1 MSAVESPRST
11 PPRFRRAW
19 LIAAVLVAAAALA
32 WWAWPRAD
40 ASAAASSPGKTVPVR
55 VARASAEPLVLRL
68 KAVGTV
74 TPLHSV
80 VVRSR
85 VDGELMRLHFQ
96 EGQQVKAGDLLA
108 QIDPRPYEVKLAQAQ
123 GTQQQNLAELENAER
138 QLQRYRELQR
148 QHFVS
153 AQELSDQ
160 QSKVRQLQGRRIS
173 DQAAVDEARLQL
185 QYTRIVAPVSG
196 RVGLRRLDV
205 GNLVQASD
213 AEGLVT
219 LAQTAPISVLFTV
232 PEPELPALLDAVQAQ
247 PALAVEAWDREERT
261 QLAHGALSSVD
272 NRIDT
277 ATGTLKLRA
286 QFDNADQ
293 GLFPNQFVNVRLQLG
308 EHPALLIPDAAVQ
321 FGSQGNYVHI
331 VDKDNKAQRRTVV
344 LGPADD
350 GRVAVRS
357 GLQAGDQVVIEGID
371 GLEDGTAVEIVAE
384 PAAQAKAA
392 KAGA

>member
-1 MSAVESPRST
+1 MSAVEPSRST
-11 PPRFRRAW
+11 PPRSRRWWA
-19 LIAAVLVAAAALA
+19 IPVVIIVAGLVA
-32 WWAWPRAD
+32 WWAWPRAE
-40 ASAAASSPGKTVPVR
+40 ATVAAGPGKTVPVR

-185 QYTRIVAPVSG
+185 QYTRIIAPVGG

-247 PALAVEAWDREERT
+247 PALAVEAWDREEHT

-308 EHPALLIPDAAVQ
+308 EQPALLIPDAAVQ

-344 LGPADD
+344 LGPADE

-384 PAAQAKAA
+384 QPAAAAKAA

>member
-1 MSAVESPRST
+1 MSVAENS
-11 PPRFRRAW
+11 RFRRARP
-19 LIAAVLVAAAALA
+19 LLVVAGLALVAGLA
-32 WWAWPRAD
+32 WWLWPQAEAD
-40 ASAAASSPGKTVPVR
+40 GGEQAGAGKAVPVR
-55 VARASAEPLVLRL
+55 IARASAEPLVLRM

-96 EGQQVKAGDLLA
+96 EGQQVKAGDVLA
-108 QIDPRPYEVKLAQAQ
+108 QIDPRPYQVKLAHAQ
-123 GTQQQNLAELENAER
+123 GTQQQNLAELDNAER

-148 QHFVS
+148 QNYVS

-160 QSKVRQLQGRRIS
+160 QSKVRQLQGRRLS
-173 DQAAVDEARLQL
+173 DQASVDEARLQL

-205 GNLVQASD
+205 GNLVHASD
-213 AEGLVT
+213 TEGLVT

-247 PALAVEAWDREERT
+247 PALAVESWDREERR
-261 QLAHGALSSVD
+261 QLASGTLSSVD

-293 GLFPNQFVNVRLQLG
+293 ALFPNQFVNVRLQLG
-308 EHPALLIPDAAVQ
+308 EHPALLVPDAAVQ

-331 VDKDNKAQRRTVV
+331 IDKNNKAQRRTVV

-357 GLQAGDQVVIEGID
+357 GLVAGDKVVIEGID
-371 GLEDGTAVEIVAE
+371 GLEDGTAVEIITEEAST
-384 PAAQAKAA
+384 

>member
-1 MSAVESPRST
+1 MSAVEPSRST
-11 PPRFRRAW
+11 PPRSRRAW
-19 LIAAVLVAAAALA
+19 VIAAAVIVAGLLA
-32 WWAWPRAD
+32 WWAWPRTEAT
-40 ASAAASSPGKTVPVR
+40 ANAGPGKTVPVR
-55 VARASAEPLVLRL
+55 VARASAEPLQLRL

-85 VDGELMRLHFQ
+85 VDGELLRLHFQ
-96 EGQQVKAGDLLA
+96 EGQQVNAGDLLA

-138 QLQRYRELQR
+138 QLQRYRELQK
-148 QHFVS
+148 QNYVS
-153 AQELSDQ
+153 GQELSDQ

-173 DQAAVDEARLQL
+173 DQASVDEARLQL
-185 QYTRIVAPVSG
+185 QYTRITAPVSG

-205 GNLVQASD
+205 GNLVHASD
-213 AEGLVT
+213 TEGLVT

-247 PALAVEAWDREERT
+247 AGLPVEAWDRGESKA
-261 QLAHGALSSVD
+261 LAQGTLSSVD

-286 QFDNADQ
+286 QFDNA
-293 GLFPNQFVNVRLQLG
+293 GLALFPNQFINVRLQLG

-384 PAAQAKAA
+384 PAATAKAA

>member
-1 MSAVESPRST
+1 MSAVEPSRST
-11 PPRFRRAW
+11 PPRSRRAW
-19 LIAAVLVAAAALA
+19 VIAAAVIVAGLVV
-32 WWAWPRAD
+32 WWAWPRTEATV
-40 ASAAASSPGKTVPVR
+40 AAGPGKTVPVR
-55 VARASAEPLVLRL
+55 VARASAEPLQLRL

-85 VDGELMRLHFQ
+85 VDGELLRLHFQ

-138 QLQRYRELQR
+138 QLQRYRELQK
-148 QHFVS
+148 QNYVS
-153 AQELSDQ
+153 GQELSDQ

-173 DQAAVDEARLQL
+173 DQASVDEARLQL
-185 QYTRIVAPVSG
+185 QYTRITAPVSG

-205 GNLVQASD
+205 GNLVHASD
-213 AEGLVT
+213 TEGLVT

-247 PALAVEAWDREERT
+247 AGLPVEAWDRGESKA
-261 QLAHGALSSVD
+261 LAQGTLSSVD

-286 QFDNADQ
+286 QFDNA
-293 GLFPNQFVNVRLQLG
+293 GLALFPNQFVNVRLQLG

-384 PAAQAKAA
+384 PAATAKAA

>member
-1 MSAVESPRST
+1 MSAVEPSRST
-11 PPRFRRAW
+11 PPRSRRAW
-19 LIAAVLVAAAALA
+19 VIAAAVIVAGLVA
-32 WWAWPRAD
+32 WWAWPRAE
-40 ASAAASSPGKTVPVR
+40 ATVAAGPGKTVPVR
-55 VARASAEPLVLRL
+55 VARASAEPLQLRL

-85 VDGELMRLHFQ
+85 VDGELLRLHFQ

-138 QLQRYRELQR
+138 QLQRYRELQK
-148 QHFVS
+148 QNYVS
-153 AQELSDQ
+153 GQELSDQ

-173 DQAAVDEARLQL
+173 DQASVDEARLQL
-185 QYTRIVAPVSG
+185 QYTRITAPVSG

-205 GNLVQASD
+205 GNLVHASD
-213 AEGLVT
+213 TEGLVT

-247 PALAVEAWDREERT
+247 AGLPVEAWDRGESKA
-261 QLAHGALSSVD
+261 LAQGTLSSVD

-286 QFDNADQ
+286 QFDNA
-293 GLFPNQFVNVRLQLG
+293 GLALFPNQFVNVRLQLG

-384 PAAQAKAA
+384 PAATAKAA

>member
-1 MSAVESPRST
+1 MSAVEPSRST
-11 PPRFRRAW
+11 PPRSRRWWA
-19 LIAAVLVAAAALA
+19 IPVVIIVAGLVA
-32 WWAWPRAD
+32 WWAWPRAEATAD
-40 ASAAASSPGKTVPVR
+40 AGPGKTVPVR
-55 VARASAEPLVLRL
+55 VARASAEPLQLRL

-85 VDGELMRLHFQ
+85 VDGELLRLHFQ

-138 QLQRYRELQR
+138 QLQRYRELQK
-148 QHFVS
+148 QNYVS
-153 AQELSDQ
+153 GQELSDQ

-173 DQAAVDEARLQL
+173 DQASVDEARLQL
-185 QYTRIVAPVSG
+185 QYTRITAPVSG

-205 GNLVQASD
+205 GNLVHASD
-213 AEGLVT
+213 TEGLVT

-247 PALAVEAWDREERT
+247 AGLPVEAWDRGESKA
-261 QLAHGALSSVD
+261 LAQGTLSSVD

-286 QFDNADQ
+286 QFDNA
-293 GLFPNQFVNVRLQLG
+293 GLALFPNQFVNVRLQLG
-308 EHPALLIPDAAVQ
+308 EQPALLIPDAAVQ

-344 LGPADD
+344 LGPADE

-384 PAAQAKAA
+384 PAATTKAA

>member
-1 MSAVESPRST
+1 MSVAENPRRRGAGRLLAVALLVVVAGLAGWMWLRSDGGAG
-11 PPRFRRAW
+11 P
-19 LIAAVLVAAAALA
+19 AAVD
-32 WWAWPRAD
+32 R
-40 ASAAASSPGKTVPVR
+40 TVPVR

-85 VDGELMRLHFQ
+85 VDGELLRLHFQ

-138 QLQRYRELQR
+138 QLQRYRELQK
-148 QHFVS
+148 QNYVS
-153 AQELSDQ
+153 GQELSDQ
-160 QSKVRQLQGRRIS
+160 QSKVRQLQGRRLS
-173 DQAAVDEARLQL
+173 DQASVDEARLQL
-185 QYTRIVAPVSG
+185 QYTRITAPVSG

-205 GNLVQASD
+205 GNLVRAGD
-213 AEGLVT
+213 ADGLVT

-247 PALAVEAWDREERT
+247 PGLVVEAWDRGESRA
-261 QLAHGALSSVD
+261 LAQGRLSSVD

-286 QFDNADQ
+286 QFDNDGQA
-293 GLFPNQFVNVRLQLG
+293 LFPNQFVNVRLQLG
-308 EHPALLIPDAAVQ
+308 EQSALLIPDAAVQ

-331 VDKDNKAQRRTVV
+331 VDRDNKAQRRTVV
-344 LGPADD
+344 LGPADA

-384 PAAQAKAA
+384 QPAAGVAA
-392 KAGA
+392 ARAGE

>member
-1 MSAVESPRST
+1 MSVAENS
-11 PPRFRRAW
+11 RFRRARTL
-19 LIAAVLVAAAALA
+19 LIMLGVALA
-32 WWAWPRAD
+32 GGLLWGFWPRTEAGAGDD
-40 ASAAASSPGKTVPVR
+40 APGKTVPVR
-55 VARASAEPLVLRL
+55 IARASAEPLVLRL

-85 VDGELMRLHFQ
+85 VDGELLRLHFQ

-108 QIDPRPYEVKLAQAQ
+108 QIDPRPYEVKLAQAK

-138 QLQRYRELQR
+138 QLQRYRELQK
-148 QHFVS
+148 QNYVS
-153 AQELSDQ
+153 GQELSDQ
-160 QSKVRQLQGRRIS
+160 QSKVRQLQGRRLS
-173 DQAAVDEARLQL
+173 DQASVDEALLQL
-185 QYTRIVAPVSG
+185 QYTRITAPVSG

-205 GNLVQASD
+205 GNLVRASD

-232 PEPELPALLDAVQAQ
+232 PEPELPALLDAVQVQ
-247 PALAVEAWDREERT
+247 PALAVETWDREEGR
-261 QLAHGALSSVD
+261 QLASGALSSVD

-286 QFDNADQ
+286 HFDNHDLA
-293 GLFPNQFVNVRLQLG
+293 LFPNQFVNVRLQLG
-308 EHPALLIPDAAVQ
+308 EQRALLIPDAAVQ

-331 VDKDNKAQRRTVV
+331 VDKDNKAQRRNVV

-357 GLQAGDQVVIEGID
+357 GLVAGDQVVIEGID
-371 GLEDGTAVEIVAE
+371 GLEDGTAVEIITE
-384 PAAQAKAA
+384 EAAI

>member
-1 MSAVESPRST
+1 MSVAENS
-11 PPRFRRAW
+11 RFRRARPL
-19 LIAAVLVAAAALA
+19 LIMLGVALA
-32 WWAWPRAD
+32 GGLLWGFWPRTEAGAGDD
-40 ASAAASSPGKTVPVR
+40 APGKTVPVR
-55 VARASAEPLVLRL
+55 IARASAEPLVLRL

-85 VDGELMRLHFQ
+85 VDGELLRLHFQ

-108 QIDPRPYEVKLAQAQ
+108 QIDPRPYEVKLAQAK

-138 QLQRYRELQR
+138 QLQRYRELQK
-148 QHFVS
+148 QNYVS
-153 AQELSDQ
+153 GQELSDQ
-160 QSKVRQLQGRRIS
+160 QSKVRQLQGRRLS
-173 DQAAVDEARLQL
+173 DQASVDEALLQL
-185 QYTRIVAPVSG
+185 QYTRITAPVSG

-205 GNLVQASD
+205 GNLVRASD

-232 PEPELPALLDAVQAQ
+232 PEPELPALLDAVQVQ
-247 PALAVEAWDREERT
+247 PALAVETWDREEGR
-261 QLAHGALSSVD
+261 QLASGALSSVD

-286 QFDNADQ
+286 HFDNHDLA
-293 GLFPNQFVNVRLQLG
+293 LFPNQFVNVRLQLG
-308 EHPALLIPDAAVQ
+308 EQRALLIPDAAVQ

-331 VDKDNKAQRRTVV
+331 VDKDNKAQRRNVV

-357 GLQAGDQVVIEGID
+357 GLVAGDQVVIEGID
-371 GLEDGTAVEIVAE
+371 GLEDGTAVEIITE
-384 PAAQAKAA
+384 EAAI

>member
-1 MSAVESPRST
+1 MSAVDPSRST

-19 LIAAVLVAAAALA
+19 LIAAVLVAAALLA
-32 WWAWPRAD
+32 WWIWPQAD
-40 ASAAASSPGKTVPVR
+40 AGVAASSPGKTVPVR
-55 VARASAEPLVLRL
+55 VARVSAEPLVLRL

-185 QYTRIVAPVSG
+185 QYTRIIAPVSG

-293 GLFPNQFVNVRLQLG
+293 ELFPNQFVNVRLQLG

-331 VDKDNKAQRRTVV
+331 VDKNNKAQRRTVV

>member
-1 MSAVESPRST
+1 MSAVEPSRST
-11 PPRFRRAW
+11 PPRSRRAW
-19 LIAAVLVAAAALA
+19 VIAVAVIVAGLVA
-32 WWAWPRAD
+32 WWAWPRTEATV
-40 ASAAASSPGKTVPVR
+40 AAGPGKTVPVR
-55 VARASAEPLVLRL
+55 VARASAEPLQLRL

-85 VDGELMRLHFQ
+85 VDGELLRLHFQ

-138 QLQRYRELQR
+138 QLQRYRELQK
-148 QHFVS
+148 QNYVS
-153 AQELSDQ
+153 GQELSDQ

-173 DQAAVDEARLQL
+173 DQASVDEARLQL
-185 QYTRIVAPVSG
+185 QYTRITAPVSG

-205 GNLVQASD
+205 GNLVRASD
-213 AEGLVT
+213 TEGLVT

-247 PALAVEAWDREERT
+247 AGLPVEAWDRGESKA
-261 QLAHGALSSVD
+261 LAQGTLSSVD

-286 QFDNADQ
+286 QFDNA
-293 GLFPNQFVNVRLQLG
+293 GLALFPNQFVNVRLHLG

-344 LGPADD
+344 LGPADE

-384 PAAQAKAA
+384 PAATAKAA

>member
-1 MSAVESPRST
+1 MSAVEPSRST
-11 PPRFRRAW
+11 PTRSRRPW
-19 LIAAVLVAAAALA
+19 VIAVAVIVAGLVA
-32 WWAWPRAD
+32 WWAWPRTEATV
-40 ASAAASSPGKTVPVR
+40 AAGPGKTVPVR
-55 VARASAEPLVLRL
+55 VARASAEPLQLRL

-74 TPLHSV
+74 TPLHTV

-85 VDGELMRLHFQ
+85 VDGELLRLHFQ

-138 QLQRYRELQR
+138 QLQRYRELQK
-148 QHFVS
+148 QNYVS
-153 AQELSDQ
+153 GQELSDQ

-173 DQAAVDEARLQL
+173 DQASVDEARLQL
-185 QYTRIVAPVSG
+185 QYTRITAPVSG

-205 GNLVQASD
+205 GNLVHASD
-213 AEGLVT
+213 TEGLVT

-247 PALAVEAWDREERT
+247 AGLPVEAWDRSESKA
-261 QLAHGALSSVD
+261 LAQGTLSSVD

-286 QFDNADQ
+286 QFDNA
-293 GLFPNQFVNVRLQLG
+293 GLALFPNQFVNVRLQLG

-350 GRVAVRS
+350 GRVAVHS

-371 GLEDGTAVEIVAE
+371 GLEDGTLVEIVAE
-384 PAAQAKAA
+384 PAATAKAA

>member
-1 MSAVESPRST
+1 MSVAENSRS
-11 PPRFRRAW
+11 RRAR
-19 LIAAVLVAAAALA
+19 LLLVVAGLALAAGLA
-32 WWAWPRAD
+32 WWLWPQAE
-40 ASAAASSPGKTVPVR
+40 AGGGEAGSGKAVPVR
-55 VARASAEPLVLRL
+55 IALASAEPLVLRM

-96 EGQQVKAGDLLA
+96 EGQQVNAGDLLA
-108 QIDPRPYEVKLAQAQ
+108 QIDPRPYQVKLAHAQ

-148 QHFVS
+148 QNYVS

-160 QSKVRQLQGRRIS
+160 QSKVRQLQGRRLS
-173 DQAAVDEARLQL
+173 DQASVDEARLQL

-205 GNLVQASD
+205 GNLVHASD
-213 AEGLVT
+213 TEGLVT

-247 PALAVEAWDREERT
+247 PALAVESWDREERR
-261 QLAHGALSSVD
+261 QLASGTLSSVD

-293 GLFPNQFVNVRLQLG
+293 ALFPNQFVNVRLQLG
-308 EHPALLIPDAAVQ
+308 EHPALLVPDAAVQ

-331 VDKDNKAQRRTVV
+331 IDKDNKAQRRTVV

-357 GLQAGDQVVIEGID
+357 GLVAGDKVVIEGID
-371 GLEDGTAVEIVAE
+371 GLEDGTAVEIITEEAST
-384 PAAQAKAA
+384 

>member
-1 MSAVESPRST
+1 MSVAENS
-11 PPRFRRAW
+11 RFRRARLLW
-19 LIAAVLVAAAALA
+19 AVLALALVALLA
-32 WWAWPRAD
+32 WWLWPRND
-40 ASAAASSPGKTVPVR
+40 AGSRDDAPGKTVPVR

-85 VDGELMRLHFQ
+85 VDGELLRLHFQ
-96 EGQQVKAGDLLA
+96 EGQQVNAGDLLA

-138 QLQRYRELQR
+138 QLQRYRELQK
-148 QHFVS
+148 QNYVS
-153 AQELSDQ
+153 GQELSDQ
-160 QSKVRQLQGRRIS
+160 QSKVRQLQGRRLS
-173 DQAAVDEARLQL
+173 DQASVDEARLQL
-185 QYTRIVAPVSG
+185 QYTRITAPVSG

-205 GNLVQASD
+205 GNLVRASD

-247 PALAVEAWDREERT
+247 PALAVETWDREERR
-261 QLAHGALSSVD
+261 QLARGSLSSLD

-277 ATGTLKLRA
+277 TTGTLKLRA
-286 QFDNADQ
+286 HFDNHDLA
-293 GLFPNQFVNVRLQLG
+293 LFPNQFVNVRLQLG
-308 EHPALLIPDAAVQ
+308 EQPALLIPDAAVQ
-321 FGSQGNYVHI
+321 FGSQGNYVH
-331 VDKDNKAQRRTVV
+331 VVGKDNKAQRRVVV

-357 GLQAGDQVVIEGID
+357 GLAAGDQVVIEGID
-371 GLEDGTAVEIVAE
+371 GLEDGTAVEIITGE
-384 PAAQAKAA
+384 AATR
-392 KAGA
+392 AGA

>member
-1 MSAVESPRST
+1 MSAVEPSRST
-11 PPRFRRAW
+11 PPRSRRWWA
-19 LIAAVLVAAAALA
+19 IPVVIIVAGLVA
-32 WWAWPRAD
+32 WWAWPRAE
-40 ASAAASSPGKTVPVR
+40 ATVAAGPGKTVPVR
-55 VARASAEPLVLRL
+55 VARASAEPLQLRL

-85 VDGELMRLHFQ
+85 VDGELLRLHFQ

-138 QLQRYRELQR
+138 QLQRYRELQK
-148 QHFVS
+148 QNYVS
-153 AQELSDQ
+153 GQELSDQ

-173 DQAAVDEARLQL
+173 DQASVDEARLQL
-185 QYTRIVAPVSG
+185 QYTRITAPVSG

-205 GNLVQASD
+205 GNLVHASD
-213 AEGLVT
+213 TEGLVT

-247 PALAVEAWDREERT
+247 AGLPVEAWDRGESKA
-261 QLAHGALSSVD
+261 LAQGTLSSVD

-286 QFDNADQ
+286 QFDNA
-293 GLFPNQFVNVRLQLG
+293 GLALFPNQFVNVRLQLG

-331 VDKDNKAQRRTVV
+331 VDKDNKAQRRSVV

-371 GLEDGTAVEIVAE
+371 GLEDGTAVEIVGE
-384 PAAQAKAA
+384 PAATAKAA

>member
-1 MSAVESPRST
+1 MSVAENS
-11 PPRFRRAW
+11 RFRRARP
-19 LIAAVLVAAAALA
+19 LLVVAGLALVAGLA
-32 WWAWPRAD
+32 WWLWPQAEAD
-40 ASAAASSPGKTVPVR
+40 GGEQAGAGKAVPVR
-55 VARASAEPLVLRL
+55 IARASAEPLVLRM

-108 QIDPRPYEVKLAQAQ
+108 QIDPRPYQVKLAHAQ

-148 QHFVS
+148 QNYVS

-160 QSKVRQLQGRRIS
+160 QSKVRQLQGRRLS
-173 DQAAVDEARLQL
+173 DQASVDEARLQL

-205 GNLVQASD
+205 GNLVHASD
-213 AEGLVT
+213 TEGLVT

-247 PALAVEAWDREERT
+247 PALAVESWDREERR
-261 QLAHGALSSVD
+261 QLASGTLSSVD

-293 GLFPNQFVNVRLQLG
+293 ALFPNQFVNVRLQLG
-308 EHPALLIPDAAVQ
+308 KHPALLVPDAAVQ
-321 FGSQGNYVHI
+321 FGSQGSYVHI
-331 VDKDNKAQRRTVV
+331 IDKNNKAQRRTVV

-357 GLQAGDQVVIEGID
+357 GLVAGDKVVIEGID
-371 GLEDGTAVEIVAE
+371 GLEDGTTVEIITEEAS
-384 PAAQAKAA
+384 P

>member
-1 MSAVESPRST
+1 MSAVEPSRST
-11 PPRFRRAW
+11 PPRSRRAW
-19 LIAAVLVAAAALA
+19 VIAAAVIVAGLVA
-32 WWAWPRAD
+32 WWAWPRAEATAD
-40 ASAAASSPGKTVPVR
+40 AGPGKTVPVR
-55 VARASAEPLVLRL
+55 VARASAEPLQLRL

-85 VDGELMRLHFQ
+85 VDGELLRLHFQ

-138 QLQRYRELQR
+138 QLQRYRELQK
-148 QHFVS
+148 QNYVS
-153 AQELSDQ
+153 GQELSDQ

-173 DQAAVDEARLQL
+173 DQASVDEARLQL
-185 QYTRIVAPVSG
+185 QYTRITAPVSG

-205 GNLVQASD
+205 GNLVHASD
-213 AEGLVT
+213 TEGLVT

-247 PALAVEAWDREERT
+247 AGLPVEAWDRGESKA
-261 QLAHGALSSVD
+261 LAQGTLSSVD

-286 QFDNADQ
+286 QFDNA
-293 GLFPNQFVNVRLQLG
+293 GLALFPNQFVNVRLQLG

-384 PAAQAKAA
+384 PAATAKAA
-392 KAGA
+392 QAGA

>member
-1 MSAVESPRST
+1 MSVAENS
-11 PPRFRRAW
+11 RFRRARPLW
-19 LIAAVLVAAAALA
+19 AVLAIALVALLA
-32 WWAWPRAD
+32 WWLWPRNGAGSSDD
-40 ASAAASSPGKTVPVR
+40 APGKTVPVR

-85 VDGELMRLHFQ
+85 VDGELLRLHFQ

-123 GTQQQNLAELENAER
+123 GIQQQNLAELENAER
-138 QLQRYRELQR
+138 QLQRYRELQK
-148 QHFVS
+148 QNYVS
-153 AQELSDQ
+153 GQELSDQ

-173 DQAAVDEARLQL
+173 DQASVDEARLQL

-205 GNLVQASD
+205 GNLVRASD

-247 PALAVEAWDREERT
+247 PALAVETWDREERR
-261 QLAHGALSSVD
+261 QLARGSLSSVD

-277 ATGTLKLRA
+277 TTGTLKLRA
-286 QFDNADQ
+286 HFENDDLS
-293 GLFPNQFVNVRLQLG
+293 LFPNQFVNVRLQLG
-308 EHPALLIPDAAVQ
+308 EQPALLIPDAAVQ
-321 FGSQGNYVHI
+321 FGSQGNYVH
-331 VDKDNKAQRRTVV
+331 VVGKDNKAQRRNVV

-357 GLQAGDQVVIEGID
+357 GLAAGDQVVIEGID
-371 GLEDGTAVEIVAE
+371 GLEDGTAVEIITEEAVT
-384 PAAQAKAA
+384 

>member
-1 MSAVESPRST
+1 MSVAENS
-11 PPRFRRAW
+11 RFRRARS
-19 LIAAVLVAAAALA
+19 LRVVLALALVGLLA
-32 WWAWPRAD
+32 WWLWPRNGAGSSDD
-40 ASAAASSPGKTVPVR
+40 ATGKTVPVR

-85 VDGELMRLHFQ
+85 VDGELLRLHFQ
-96 EGQQVKAGDLLA
+96 EGQQVNAGDLLA

-138 QLQRYRELQR
+138 QLQRYRELQK
-148 QHFVS
+148 QNYVS
-153 AQELSDQ
+153 GQELSDQ
-160 QSKVRQLQGRRIS
+160 QSKVRQLQGRRLS
-173 DQAAVDEARLQL
+173 DQASVDEARLQL
-185 QYTRIVAPVSG
+185 QYTRITAPVSG

-205 GNLVQASD
+205 GNLVRTSD

-247 PALAVEAWDREERT
+247 PSLAVETWDREERR
-261 QLAHGALSSVD
+261 QLARGSLSSLD

-277 ATGTLKLRA
+277 TTGTLKLRA
-286 QFDNADQ
+286 HFDNHDLA
-293 GLFPNQFVNVRLQLG
+293 LFPNQFVNVRLQLG
-308 EHPALLIPDAAVQ
+308 EQPALLIPDAAVQ
-321 FGSQGNYVHI
+321 FGSQGNYVHVI
-331 VDKDNKAQRRTVV
+331 GKDNKAQRRVVV

-357 GLQAGDQVVIEGID
+357 GLAAGDQVVIEGID
-371 GLEDGTAVEIVAE
+371 GLEDGTAVEIIAGE
-384 PAAQAKAA
+384 AAS

>member
-1 MSAVESPRST
+1 MSAVEPSRST
-11 PPRFRRAW
+11 PPRSRRAW
-19 LIAAVLVAAAALA
+19 VIAAAVIVAGLVA
-32 WWAWPRAD
+32 WWAWPRTEATV
-40 ASAAASSPGKTVPVR
+40 AAGPGKTVPVR
-55 VARASAEPLVLRL
+55 VARASAEPLQLRL

-85 VDGELMRLHFQ
+85 VDGELLRLHFQ
-96 EGQQVKAGDLLA
+96 EGQQVNAGDVLA

-138 QLQRYRELQR
+138 QLQRYRELQK
-148 QHFVS
+148 QNYVS
-153 AQELSDQ
+153 GQELSDQ

-173 DQAAVDEARLQL
+173 DQASVDEARLQL
-185 QYTRIVAPVSG
+185 QYTRITAPVSG

-205 GNLVQASD
+205 GNLVHASD
-213 AEGLVT
+213 TEGLVT

-247 PALAVEAWDREERT
+247 AGLPVEAWDRGESKA
-261 QLAHGALSSVD
+261 LAQGTLSSVD

-286 QFDNADQ
+286 QFDNA
-293 GLFPNQFVNVRLQLG
+293 GLALFPNQFVNVRLQLG

-384 PAAQAKAA
+384 PAATAKAA